1 MQAELQQVSAARQ
14 EADRKRKQAEQQIQ
28 EVSLRLADLDRT
40 RGDLGDKAAKCQVPC
55 FSLNTSYL
63 VSRDALNTKLILRFI
78 VNELVISNFVLP
90 CFTKYETPCCFIT
103 LQLNTNASEAFVY
116 IFRGSA
122 SI

>member
-55 FSLNTSYL
+55 FLLNTSYL
-63 VSRDALNTKLILRFI
+63 VSRDALNTKLILR
-78 VNELVISNFVLP
+78 LS
-90 CFTKYETPCCFIT
+90 T
-103 LQLNTNASEAFVY
+103 LYLHCKRTRHFQLCVTLFH
-116 IFRGSA
+116 
-122 SI
+122 